1 MSSADGVQKEI
12 TDVMTPQELI
22 DRLDNVVTDLES
34 GEMGKLMAYVAQD
47 AIAMIRG
54 RIIERGED
62 AEGKKYEPYST
73 KPMLA
78 GRSSMTVSAYN
89 NIAGSKEKRKALK
102 WVTIG
107 GSSGFS
113 AYLNVSAG
121 GSGMTNEGKGA
132 RLFELPGGYKQFR
145 DLHGR
150 QTGFVD
156 FSFSNRMWA
165 NIKVVST
172 PTEHNSGVAR
182 IAATTPEDQAKL
194 AGNTKRRGHILK
206 LSKSEI
212 TYLSERINMELTQ
225 VFHKNGL

>member
-1 MSSADGVQKEI
+1 MPAANGIQKEI

-22 DRLDNVVTDLES
+22 DRLDNVVTDIES
-34 GEMGKLMAYVAQD
+34 GEMGRLMTYVAQD

-78 GRSSMTVSAYN
+78 TKESMTTGAYN
-89 NIAGSKEKRKALK
+89 NIAGSKTKRQELK
-102 WVTIG
+102 WVTLKRG
-107 GSSGFS
+107 GK
-113 AYLNVSAG
+113 NV
-121 GSGMTNEGKGA
+121 TF
-132 RLFELPGGYKQFR
+132 FELPGGYKQFR
-145 DLHGR
+145 DIHGR

-172 PTEHNSGVAR
+172 PSEHNSGIAR
-182 IAATTPEDQAKL
+182 IAATTPEDEKKL

-212 TYLSERINMELTQ
+212 TYLSERLNMELTQ